1 MVSYKIIGQHIK
13 AARQRLD
20 INQAEAAHRCGI
32 STAYY
37 GKFERGDQ
45 KPNIDMLGK
54 ISQGLGV
61 PFEGLFI
68 GALIPEAGLNENVPI
83 PAEEYEVFMN
93 ELGSLTDERT
103 KLVLMRLC
111 ADVRSLLAKP
121 EDKAE

>member
-1 MVSYKIIGQHIK
+1 MVSYKIIGKHIREARHRLGLSQED
-13 AARQRLD
+13 AAFRANMSQP
-20 INQAEAAHRCGI
+20 
-32 STAYY
+32 YF
-37 GKFERGDQ
+37 GKYERGDIRQ
-45 KPNIDMLGK
+45 NIDKLAD
-54 ISQGLGV
+54 ISQALEI
-61 PFEGLFI
+61 PFISLFEGAFI
-68 GALIPEAGLNENVPI
+68 PDGALNNRPV